1 MHTNLTLKTNS
12 PGHNPWVL
20 SKIYPNARVVID
32 CTEIFTEM
40 PASNRSQWAT
50 FSKYKHHNTTAAL
63 IGIALRGAV
72 SFVSD
77 LNAGK
82 NSNRQM
88 ANHCGILSRGA
99 VSFLSNL
106 NAGKNSNK
114 QITSH
119 CGILSVISLSYW
131 NLVTI

>member
-1 MHTNLTLKTNS
+1 M
-12 PGHNPWVL
+12 
-20 SKIYPNARVVID
+20 
-32 CTEIFTEM
+32 
-40 PASNRSQWAT
+40 SN
-50 FSKYKHHNTTAAL
+50 FSKYKHHNTAAAL

-72 SFVSD
+72 SFLSD
-77 LNAGK
+77 LNTGR

-88 ANHCGILSRGA
+88 TNHCGILSRRA